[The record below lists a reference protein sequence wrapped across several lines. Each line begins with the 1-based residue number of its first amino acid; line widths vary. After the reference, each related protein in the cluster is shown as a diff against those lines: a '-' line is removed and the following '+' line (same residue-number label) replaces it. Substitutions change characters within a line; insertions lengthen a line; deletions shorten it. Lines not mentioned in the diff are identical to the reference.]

1 MAEATLPDGKT
12 PRAISDSTEAV
23 ELGRACILTARKE
36 TARNRLIAKPAMIT
50 SVCAAFFDC
59 GRRKA
64 ETPFE
69 IASTPVSA
77 AEPDAKARR
86 TRKTPTD
93 PVPAAST
100 CVLAAC
106 GAPPVATFQ
115 RPTPTIAYIAA
126 RKA

>member
-1 MAEATLPDGKT
+1 
-12 PRAISDSTEAV
+12 
-23 ELGRACILTARKE
+23 
-36 TARNRLIAKPAMIT
+36 MIP
-50 SVCAAFFDC
+50 SVRAAFFDC

-64 ETPFE
+64 VTPFE

-77 AEPDAKARR
+77 ADPDAKARK
-86 TRKTPTD
+86 TRNTPTV

-106 GAPPVATFQ
+106 GALPVTTFQ
-115 RPTPTIAYIAA
+115 SPTPTSPYIAA